1 MWKRQSRKQLVRAE
15 NNMKQNFKGTPL
27 GLIKLLVTKSPW
39 KVMKNA
45 FCFTF
50 KALFVLKTFKVL
62 SWLFCLIRMRRLIS
76 KFMASQP
83 WKQTIAIQML
93 PIISNQAIK
102 FGQLR
107 ENNMSNISL
116 EKAYTKYDGKTIA
129 RPFSKNWN
137 WVYFESIV

>member
-1 MWKRQSRKQLVRAE
+1 
-15 NNMKQNFKGTPL
+15 
-27 GLIKLLVTKSPW
+27 
-39 KVMKNA
+39 
-45 FCFTF
+45 
-50 KALFVLKTFKVL
+50 
-62 SWLFCLIRMRRLIS
+62 
-76 KFMASQP
+76 MASQP

-129 RPFSKNWN
+129 RPFSKKLKL
-137 WVYFESIV
+137 SIFRINSLSFHAVCFNGMPNCGRTNYIEINFQTIETKLRIIETSLSLISFYIFFRKQKRSASSLPGSFFGLFLKENVALVISC